1 MTTALCLL
9 LLGWSLLHL
18 LANSVFLL
26 MPLLSSAGCLLVEH
40 VQVAFIKELGVLVL
54 DSCKNTKHKGLGTEK
69 EENLETE
76 VLGLS

>member
-1 MTTALCLL
+1 
-9 LLGWSLLHL
+9 
-18 LANSVFLL
+18 